1 MAAADAT
8 AAAVVIAAEVARL
21 LADGEV
27 HDRQTGLPRRVRPGD
42 IAILFRS
49 RASHREIEAA
59 LESRAIP
66 TYVYKGLGFFDADEV
81 KDLVA
86 LLRYL
91 AQPSSPLCGAAL
103 LRSRFVRLSDRG
115 VRLIAPRAE
124 AVLSGAEPPPDGLS
138 AEDRGVL
145 DQLRASLAD
154 WLPLVDRVPPSELLD
169 RIVADAAYAFE
180 LRGARRP
187 QARENLKKI
196 RAMARR
202 LQNRGYATMA
212 RVAEH
217 LARLSAGDESN
228 AAVDALDSVNLMTV
242 HAAKGLEFPIVF
254 VTNLH
259 RGTGGHGDP
268 VVIVPARAGGRPL
281 VSVGGSLPEA
291 DEAVRER
298 DREETKRLLYVAVT
312 RARERLYLGA
322 VLKDGR
328 FQARA
333 GSLGE
338 VLPASLRDAFAR
350 AATGG
355 VSVEWRP
362 ENGGVRLLG
371 VAQPDAGGSSPL
383 MADRDDASTAPATPI
398 VDVEPLIDT
407 MGDRHVAAA
416 AYARSLAPSFAGEP
430 GVPGDEP
437 AGADPAL
444 VGTLVHRLFQVS
456 GHDASGDAG
465 WLAERARAFAS
476 RARRRRRLGQRGGRG
491 RRRRGVP
498 PAPAPNRRR
507 LPRGR
512 CRVRVRAAVLA
523 AARGAGRRRHA
534 RAAGRRSRQHRLS
547 RPPPGRNHHGA
558 RAEDRQTPR
567 LAPAPARSLRSR
579 RALPLPRGGRR
590 GPARLPRRRANRP
603 PRRID
608 ATGSC
613 REASKETRR

>member
-1 MAAADAT
+1 
-8 AAAVVIAAEVARL
+8 
-21 LADGEV
+21 
-27 HDRQTGLPRRVRPGD
+27 
-42 IAILFRS
+42 
-49 RASHREIEAA
+49 
-59 LESRAIP
+59 
-66 TYVYKGLGFFDADEV
+66 
-81 KDLVA
+81 
-86 LLRYL
+86 
-91 AQPSSPLCGAAL
+91 
-103 LRSRFVRLSDRG
+103 VRLSDRG
-115 VRLIAPRAE
+115 VRLVAPRAE

-145 DQLRASLAD
+145 GQLRVSLAD

-268 VVIVPARAGGRPL
+268 VVIVPARAGGRQL

-291 DEAVRER
+291 DDALRER

-328 FQARA
+328 FQAKA

-362 ENGGVRLLG
+362 ENGSARLLG
-371 VAQPDAGGSSPL
+371 VAQPDAGGSPSP
-383 MADRDDASTAPATPI
+383 MADRDDAAVAPATPI

-407 MGDRHVAAA
+407 IGDRHEAAA
-416 AYARSLAPSFAGEP
+416 AYARSLAPGFTGEP
-430 GVPGDEP
+430 GVPADEP
-437 AGADPAL
+437 MGVDPAL
-444 VGTLVHRLFQVS
+444 VGTIVHRLFQVS
-456 GHDASGDAG
+456 GHGASRDTD
-465 WLAERARAFAS
+465 WLAERARAFAAGRDDVVGS
-476 RARRRRRLGQRGGRG
+476 NSAEVVAFAVEAFLRLRRRTDVASLVDDAVCEYELPFSLRLEAPDGGGPTGPPVVIRGSIDCLARRPDGTVTVLELKTG
-491 RRRRGVP
+491 RRRDWHQHQ
-498 PAPAPNRRR
+498 
-507 LPRGR
+507 LDLY
-512 CRVRVRAAVLA
+512 VRATRCLFPGVAVEGRLVYLDEGESPA
-523 AARGAGRRRHA
+523 AT
-534 RAAGRRSRQHRLS
+534 
-547 RPPPGRNHHGA
+547 N
-558 RAEDRQTPR
+558 
-567 LAPAPARSLRSR
+567 
-579 RALPLPRGGRR
+579 
-590 GPARLPRRRANRP
+590 
-603 PRRID
+603 
-608 ATGSC
+608 
-613 REASKETRR
+613 